1 MVSAAP
7 PVRVLLAG
15 DEPDLGEVLDQYL
28 TSRGHRVTRVADGR
42 AALRALRSQPFDV
55 ALLGITLADIDGL
68 EVLRQALQEPT
79 PPECIISTGQ
89 GTLELAIA
97 AMRLGAYDVLSRPY
111 HLAEIEALVRR
122 AWEKRRLTADNRRLA
137 TRLSKL
143 DALPEIRTVHPP
155 LQAVLALAGRAAAS
169 MSPLLI
175 QGEPGTGKA
184 ALARALHRVSPRGA
198 GPFVEVSAGT
208 VAPARQ
214 AVEFFGLERGA
225 RGQASAGLVEQAA
238 GGTLCVADIEL
249 LDPAVQSTLGEA
261 VKTAQY
267 RRVGATRRIEFDVR
281 LVATTEAELARDAR
295 DARGARGGRVRPE
308 LLAVLSSV
316 VIALPPLR
324 DRAVDIPLLAEGFV
338 RELGGAGA
346 ALSADAIDA
355 LERYHWPGN
364 LQELRNV
371 LERGVLLAHGGVVE
385 ARHLA
390 LPAGASA
397 MAAAREGGRA
407 VPLTLAALERRHIAE
422 MLERTGWH
430 QGRAAELLGI
440 SVKTL
445 YRKIREYGFQ
455 RPGARA

>member
-1 MVSAAP
+1 MVIAAP

-28 TSRGHRVTRVADGR
+28 SSRGHRVTRVTDGR

-55 ALLGITLADIDGL
+55 ALLGIALADFDGL
-68 EVLRQALQEPT
+68 EVLRQARQEPT
-79 PPECIISTGQ
+79 PPECIISTGH
-89 GTLELAIA
+89 GTLDMAIA
-97 AMRLGAYDVLSRPY
+97 AMRLGAYDVLARPY

-155 LQAVLALAGRAAAS
+155 LQAVLALAGRAAAT
-169 MSPLLI
+169 MAPLLI

-198 GPFVEVSAGT
+198 GPFVEVQAGT
-208 VAPARQ
+208 MPAPRQ
-214 AVEFFGLERGA
+214 ATGFFGLERGG
-225 RGQASAGLVEQAA
+225 RGHASAGLVEQAA
-238 GGTLCVADIEL
+238 GGTLCVEDVEH
-249 LDPAVQSTLGEA
+249 LDPAVQLLLGEA
-261 VKTAQY
+261 VKTEHY
-267 RRVGATRRIEFDVR
+267 KRVGATRRLEFDAR
-281 LVATTEAELARDAR
+281 LMVTTSLDLARDAR
-295 DARGARGGRVRPE
+295 GVGVRPD
-308 LLAVLSSV
+308 LVAVLSSV

-324 DRAVDIPLLAEGFV
+324 DRAVDIPLLAEIFL
-338 RELGGAGA
+338 RELGGTA
-346 ALSADAIDA
+346 ATLSADAIDA

-371 LERGVLLAHGGVVE
+371 LERGVLLARGGVVE

-390 LPAGASA
+390 LPVTAP
-397 MAAAREGGRA
+397 AREGGPRA
-407 VPLTLAALERRHIAE
+407 PLTLAALERRHIEE

>member
-1 MVSAAP
+1 MDAP

-15 DEPDLGEVLDQYL
+15 AEPDLGEVLDQYL
-28 TSRGHRVTRVADGR
+28 SSRGHRVTRVLDGR

-55 ALLGITLADIDGL
+55 ALLSISLADIDGL
-68 EVLRQALQEPT
+68 EVLRQAREEPA
-79 PPECIISTGQ
+79 PPECIIATGH
-89 GTLELAIA
+89 GTLDMAIA

-143 DALPEIRTVHPP
+143 DALPEIKTVHPP
-155 LQAVLALAGRAAAS
+155 LQAVLALAGRAAAT
-169 MSPLLI
+169 MQPLLI
-175 QGEPGTGKA
+175 QGEHGTGKA
-184 ALARALHRVSPRGA
+184 ALARALHRVSSRGA

-208 VAPARQ
+208 VPAARQ
-214 AVEFFGLERGA
+214 ATEFFGLERGA
-225 RGQASAGLVEQAA
+225 RGRASAGLVEHAA
-238 GGTLCVADIEL
+238 GGTLLVEDVEH
-249 LDPAVQSTLGEA
+249 LDHAVQLTLGDA
-261 VKTAQY
+261 VKSAHY
-267 RRVGATRRIEFDVR
+267 KRVGASRRLEFDAR
-281 LVATTEAELARDAR
+281 LMVTTSADLARDAR
-295 DARGARGGRVRPE
+295 DARDARGGRVRPE
-308 LLAVLSSV
+308 LVAVLSSV
-316 VIALPPLR
+316 VISLPPLR
-324 DRAVDIPLLAEGFV
+324 ERAVDIPLLAEIFLRDV
-338 RELGGAGA
+338 GGTAA

-371 LERGVLLAHGGVVE
+371 LERGVLLSHGGLVE

-390 LPAGASA
+390 LPVT
-397 MAAAREGGRA
+397 AAAREGGPK
-407 VPLTLAALERRHIAE
+407 VPMTLAALERRHIE
-422 MLERTGWH
+422 ETLERTGWH

>member
-1 MVSAAP
+1 
-7 PVRVLLAG
+7 VLA
-15 DEPDLGEVLDQYL
+15 
-28 TSRGHRVTRVADGR
+28 
-42 AALRALRSQPFDV
+42 
-55 ALLGITLADIDGL
+55 
-68 EVLRQALQEPT
+68 
-79 PPECIISTGQ
+79 
-89 GTLELAIA
+89 
-97 AMRLGAYDVLSRPY
+97 RPY

-155 LQAVLALAGRAAAS
+155 LQAVLALAGRAAAT
-169 MSPLLI
+169 MAPLLI

-198 GPFVEVSAGT
+198 GPFVEVQAGT
-208 VAPARQ
+208 MPAPRQ
-214 AVEFFGLERGA
+214 ATGFFGLERGG
-225 RGQASAGLVEQAA
+225 RGHASAGLVEQAA
-238 GGTLCVADIEL
+238 GGTLCVEDVEH
-249 LDPAVQSTLGEA
+249 LDPAVQLLLGEA
-261 VKTAQY
+261 VKTEHY
-267 RRVGATRRIEFDVR
+267 KRVGATRRLEFDAR
-281 LVATTEAELARDAR
+281 LMVTTSLDLARDAR
-295 DARGARGGRVRPE
+295 GVGVRPD
-308 LLAVLSSV
+308 LVAVLSSV

-324 DRAVDIPLLAEGFV
+324 DRAVDIPLLAEIFL
-338 RELGGAGA
+338 RELGGTA
-346 ALSADAIDA
+346 ATLSADAIDA

-371 LERGVLLAHGGVVE
+371 LERGVLLARGGVVE

-390 LPAGASA
+390 LPVTAP
-397 MAAAREGGRA
+397 AREGGPRA
-407 VPLTLAALERRHIAE
+407 PLTLAALERRHIEE

>member
-1 MVSAAP
+1 MVIAAP

-28 TSRGHRVTRVADGR
+28 SSRGHRVTRAADGR
-42 AALRALRSQPFDV
+42 SALRALRRQPFDV
-55 ALLGITLADIDGL
+55 ALLSISLADIDGL
-68 EVLRQALQEPT
+68 EVLRQARQEPT

-89 GTLELAIA
+89 GTLDMAIA

-143 DALPEIRTVHPP
+143 DALPEICTVHPP

-169 MSPLLI
+169 MAPLLI

-208 VAPARQ
+208 VTPARQ
-214 AVEFFGLERGA
+214 ATEFFGLERGA
-225 RGQASAGLVEQAA
+225 RGHASAGLVEQAA
-238 GGTLCVADIEL
+238 GGTLCVADVEL
-249 LDPAVQSTLGEA
+249 LDPAVQLTLGDA

-267 RRVGATRRIEFDVR
+267 KRVGATRRIEFDAR
-281 LVATTEAELARDAR
+281 LVATTEVDLGAD
-295 DARGARGGRVRPE
+295 ARGGRVRPE

-316 VIALPPLR
+316 IIALPPLR

-338 RELGGAGA
+338 RDLGGVGA

-371 LERGVLLAHGGVVE
+371 LERGVLLAHGGLVE

-390 LPAGASA
+390 LPVS
-397 MAAAREGGRA
+397 AAARDGGPRA
-407 VPLTLAALERRHIAE
+407 PMTLADMERRHIEE

-430 QGRAAELLGI
+430 QGRAAALLGI

-455 RPGARA
+455 RPGART